1 MSEPLAQSR
10 LAERGRARSVP
21 RGDGDACRI
30 DRHAHRPAGRLGSGP
45 ALGPTQKTTARITLH
60 IAAALCLGGALFQP
74 AFAESPRLLVWI
86 NGDKAYNGLQKVG
99 NAFEKASGVKVVV
112 EHPVDPTDKFQQAAG
127 AGKGPDIFCWPHDR
141 VGEWAKAGLLTPL
154 RPSSRLKAE
163 VEDQAWAAMSYRGR
177 IWGYPIAIE
186 TTGLIYNKA
195 LVPKPPETW
204 GELIEIDRK
213 LAANGKHAIL
223 WDYNKSFFTWPMLAG
238 AGGVIFGRDAQGDFD
253 PKKVDVNNAGALAGA
268 QMLERLIKDGH
279 MPKGA
284 RYAEMESAFA
294 RGEVAMMISG
304 PWAWDNARKARI
316 DFGVA
321 PIPAVIAGQPSR
333 SFVGVLGCM
342 IAAPSKNKDIAK
354 EFIENHLMRPEALK
368 VLDADVPIGVP
379 ANKAFYAELSVN
391 PLIAASMTNARNGAP
406 IPNIP
411 EVGRFW
417 TAMDAALEAITNGLQ
432 SPKDALDGAAA
443 RMLLNK

>member
-1 MSEPLAQSR
+1 MKWLPL
-10 LAERGRARSVP
+10 
-21 RGDGDACRI
+21 
-30 DRHAHRPAGRLGSGP
+30 
-45 ALGPTQKTTARITLH
+45 
-60 IAAALCLGGALFQP
+60 AAALLAAPALAQT
-74 AFAESPRLLVWI
+74 SKLLVWI

-99 NAFEKASGVKVVV
+99 DAFEKVSGVKVVV
-112 EHPVDPTDKFQQAAG
+112 EHPVDATDKFQQAAG
-127 AGKGPDIFCWPHDR
+127 AGKGPDVFCWPHDR

-154 RPSSRLKAE
+154 RPSARLKAE
-163 VEDQAWAAMSYRGR
+163 VEDQAWAAMTYRGR

-195 LVPKPPETW
+195 LVPKPPQTW
-204 GELIEIDRK
+204 DEVIAIDKK
-213 LAANGKHAIL
+213 LKAEGKSAVL

-238 AGGVIFGRDAQGDFD
+238 AGGVIFGRDAQDDFD
-253 PKKVDVNNAGALAGA
+253 PRQVQVNNAGALAGA
-268 QMLERLIKDGH
+268 RMIERLVKDGH
-279 MPKGA
+279 MPRGA
-284 RYAEMESAFA
+284 RYAEMETGFA
-294 RGEVAMMISG
+294 RGQVAMMISG

-321 PIPAVIAGQPSR
+321 AIPSVVPGQPSK

-342 IAAPSKNKDIAK
+342 ISAPSKQKDIAK

-368 VLDADVPIGVP
+368 LLDADVPIGVP

-417 TAMDAALEAITNGLQ
+417 TAMDAALEAVTNGLQ

>member
-1 MSEPLAQSR
+1 MNTKQTQPQR
-10 LAERGRARSVP
+10 HRGTERARLFNRLSV
-21 RGDGDACRI
+21 
-30 DRHAHRPAGRLGSGP
+30 SV
-45 ALGPTQKTTARITLH
+45 
-60 IAAALCLGGALFQP
+60 ALCLGGAFLQP
-74 AFAESPRLLVWI
+74 VQAETAPRLLVWI

-99 NAFEKASGVKVVV
+99 NAFEKVSGVKVVV

-154 RPSSRLKAE
+154 RPSAKLKAE
-163 VEDQAWAAMSYRGR
+163 VEDQAWQALSYRGR

-195 LVPKPPETW
+195 LVPTPPETW
-204 GELIEIDRK
+204 DQVIALDK
-213 LAANGKHAIL
+213 QLQAQGKHAIL
-223 WDYNKSFFTWPMLAG
+223 WHYNKSFFTWPMLAG
-238 AGGVIFGRDAQGDFD
+238 AGGEIFRRDAQGDYD
-253 PKKVDVNNAGALAGA
+253 ARQVGVNTPGALKAA
-268 QMLERLIKDGH
+268 EMLDRLIRDGH

-284 RYAEMESAFA
+284 NYAEMESAFA

-304 PWAWDNARKARI
+304 PWAWDNARRAKI

-321 PIPAVIAGQPSR
+321 GIPAVIPGKPSK

-342 IAAPSKNKDIAK
+342 IAAPSRSKDIAK

-391 PLIAASMTNARNGAP
+391 PLIKASMTNARNGAP

-417 TAMDAALEAITNGLQ
+417 TAMDAALQ

>member
-1 MSEPLAQSR
+1 MKWLPLVAA
-10 LAERGRARSVP
+10 LVAA
-21 RGDGDACRI
+21 
-30 DRHAHRPAGRLGSGP
+30 P
-45 ALGPTQKTTARITLH
+45 AL
-60 IAAALCLGGALFQP
+60 
-74 AFAESPRLLVWI
+74 AESPKLLVWI
-86 NGDKAYNGLQKVG
+86 NGDKAYNGLQRVG
-99 NAFEKASGVKVVV
+99 DAFEKVSGVKVVV

-154 RPSSRLKAE
+154 RPSARLKAE
-163 VEDQAWAAMSYRGR
+163 SEETAWQALSYRGR

-195 LVPKPPETW
+195 LVPTPPATW
-204 GELIEIDRK
+204 DEVIAIDKK
-213 LAANGKHAIL
+213 LKAQGKSAVL
-223 WDYNKSFFTWPMLAG
+223 WDYNKSFFSWPMIAG

-253 PKKVDVNNAGALAGA
+253 PRKVDVNNAGALAGA
-268 QMLERLIKDGH
+268 RMIERLIKDGH

-284 RYAEMESAFA
+284 RYSEMEAAFA
-294 RGEVAMMISG
+294 RGDVAMMISG
-304 PWAWDNARKARI
+304 PWAWDNARRAKI
-316 DFGVA
+316 DIGVA
-321 PIPAVIAGQPSR
+321 GIPAVIAGKPSK

-342 IAAPSKNKDIAK
+342 ISAPSKNKDIAK

-379 ANKAFYAELSVN
+379 ANKTFYAELSVN

>member
-1 MSEPLAQSR
+1 MKWLPL
-10 LAERGRARSVP
+10 LAAL
-21 RGDGDACRI
+21 A
-30 DRHAHRPAGRLGSGP
+30 AAP
-45 ALGPTQKTTARITLH
+45 AL
-60 IAAALCLGGALFQP
+60 
-74 AFAESPRLLVWI
+74 AESPKLLVWI

-99 NAFEKASGVKVVV
+99 DAFAKASGVQVVV

-141 VGEWAKAGLLTPL
+141 IGEWAKAGLLTPL
-154 RPSSRLKAE
+154 RPSARLKAE
-163 VEDQAWAAMSYRGR
+163 VEAQAWNAVSYRGR

-195 LVPKPPETW
+195 LVPTPPATW
-204 GELIEIDRK
+204 DELIALDKK
-213 LAANGKHAIL
+213 LKAQGKSAVL
-223 WDYNKSFFTWPMLAG
+223 WDYNKSFFTWPLLAG
-238 AGGVIFGRDAQGDFD
+238 AGGVIFERDAQGDFD
-253 PKKVDVNNAGALAGA
+253 PKKVDVNNDGALAGA
-268 QMLERLIKDGH
+268 RMVERLIKDGH

-284 RYAEMESAFA
+284 RYAEMESSFA

-321 PIPAVIAGQPSR
+321 PIPAVIPGKPSK

-342 IAAPSKNKDIAK
+342 ISAPSKNKDIAK

-368 VLDADVPIGVP
+368 VLDTDVPIGVP

-391 PLIAASMTNARNGAP
+391 PLIAASMTNARNGQP

>member
-1 MSEPLAQSR
+1 MKLRTVLAATALLTAPA
-10 LAERGRARSVP
+10 LAE
-21 RGDGDACRI
+21 
-30 DRHAHRPAGRLGSGP
+30 
-45 ALGPTQKTTARITLH
+45 T
-60 IAAALCLGGALFQP
+60 
-74 AFAESPRLLVWI
+74 PRLLVWI
-86 NGDKAYNGLQKVG
+86 NGDKAYNGLQAVG
-99 NAFEKASGVKVVV
+99 NAFQKVSGVKVVV

-154 RPSSRLKAE
+154 RPSARLKAE
-163 VEDQAWAAMSYRGR
+163 TEETAWAALSYRGR
-177 IWGYPIAIE
+177 IWGYPLAIE

-195 LVPKPPETW
+195 LVPKPPTTW
-204 GELIEIDRK
+204 DEVIALDK
-213 LAANGKHAIL
+213 QLKPQGKSAIL
-223 WDYNKSFFTWPMLAG
+223 WHYNKSFFSWPLLAG
-238 AGGVIFGRDAQGDFD
+238 AGGFIFGRDAQGDFD
-253 PKKVDVNNAGALAGA
+253 PRQVGVNNAGALAGA
-268 QMLERLIKDGH
+268 QMMERLIKDGH

-284 RYAEMESAFA
+284 TYAEMESGFA

-304 PWAWDNARKARI
+304 PWAWDNARKAKI

-321 PIPAVIAGQPSR
+321 PIPAVIPGKPSK

-342 IAAPSKNKDIAK
+342 IAAPSKHKDIAK
-354 EFIENHLMRPEALK
+354 EFIENHLMRPEALR

-379 ANKAFYAELSVN
+379 AHKAFYAELSVN
-391 PLIAASMTNARNGAP
+391 PLIAASMAIARNGQP

-432 SPKDALDGAAA
+432 APKAALDGAAA

>member
-1 MSEPLAQSR
+1 MR
-10 LAERGRARSVP
+10 LKAM
-21 RGDGDACRI
+21 
-30 DRHAHRPAGRLGSGP
+30 L
-45 ALGPTQKTTARITLH
+45 
-60 IAAALCLGGALFQP
+60 AAALVAAVAPAL
-74 AFAESPRLLVWI
+74 AETPKLLVWI

-99 NAFEKASGVKVVV
+99 DAFEKVSGVKVVV

-154 RPSSRLKAE
+154 RPSARLKAE
-163 VEDQAWAAMSYRGR
+163 SEETAWQALSYRGR

-195 LVPKPPETW
+195 LIKQPPATW
-204 GELIEIDRK
+204 DEVMALDK
-213 LAANGKHAIL
+213 QLQAQGKHAIL
-223 WDYNKSFFTWPMLAG
+223 WHYTKSFFTWPMLAG
-238 AGGVIFGRDAQGDFD
+238 AGGVIFGRDALGDFD
-253 PKKVDVNNAGALAGA
+253 ARKVDVNNAGALRAA
-268 QMLERLIKDGH
+268 QTLDTLIRNGH

-284 RYAEMESAFA
+284 NYAEMESAFA
-294 RGEVAMMISG
+294 RGDVAMMISG
-304 PWAWDNARKARI
+304 PWAWDNAKRAKI
-316 DFGVA
+316 DIGVA
-321 PIPAVIAGQPSR
+321 GIPAVVAGKPSQ

-342 IAAPSKNKDIAK
+342 ISAPSKNKDIAK
-354 EFIENHLMRPEALK
+354 EFIENHLMRPKALK

-391 PLIAASMTNARNGAP
+391 PLISASMTNARNGAP

>member
-1 MSEPLAQSR
+1 MKWLPLVAALVAAPALAQT
-10 LAERGRARSVP
+10 P
-21 RGDGDACRI
+21 
-30 DRHAHRPAGRLGSGP
+30 
-45 ALGPTQKTTARITLH
+45 K
-60 IAAALCLGGALFQP
+60 
-74 AFAESPRLLVWI
+74 LLVWI
-86 NGDKAYNGLQKVG
+86 NGDKAYNGLQQVG
-99 NAFEKASGVKVVV
+99 DAFEKASGVKVVV

-154 RPSSRLKAE
+154 RPSARLKAE
-163 VEDQAWAAMSYRGR
+163 SEEAAWAALSYRGR

-195 LVPKPPETW
+195 LVPTPPATW
-204 GELIEIDRK
+204 DEVIAIDRK
-213 LAANGKHAIL
+213 LKAQGKSAIL
-223 WDYNKSFFTWPMLAG
+223 WDYNKSFFSWPMIAG

-253 PKKVDVNNAGALAGA
+253 PRKVDVNNEGALAGA
-268 QMLERLIKDGH
+268 QMIERLIKDGH

-284 RYAEMESAFA
+284 RYSEMEAAFA
-294 RGEVAMMISG
+294 RGDVAMMISG
-304 PWAWDNARKARI
+304 PWAWDNARRAKI
-316 DFGVA
+316 DIGVA
-321 PIPAVIAGQPSR
+321 GIPAVVAGKPSK

-342 IAAPSKNKDIAK
+342 ISAPSKNKDIAK

>member
-1 MSEPLAQSR
+1 MKWLPLLAALAAAPA
-10 LAERGRARSVP
+10 LAETP
-21 RGDGDACRI
+21 
-30 DRHAHRPAGRLGSGP
+30 
-45 ALGPTQKTTARITLH
+45 K
-60 IAAALCLGGALFQP
+60 
-74 AFAESPRLLVWI
+74 LLVWI
-86 NGDKAYNGLQKVG
+86 NSDKAYNGLQKVG
-99 NAFEKASGVKVVV
+99 DAFQKVSGVKVVV

-154 RPSSRLKAE
+154 RPSARLRAE
-163 VEDQAWAAMSYRGR
+163 SEETAWQALSYRGR

-195 LVPKPPETW
+195 LVPTPPATW
-204 GELIEIDRK
+204 DEVIAIDRK
-213 LAANGKHAIL
+213 LKAQGKSAVL
-223 WDYNKSFFTWPMLAG
+223 WDYNKSFFSWPMIAG
-238 AGGVIFGRDAQGDFD
+238 AGGVIFGKDAQGDFD
-253 PKKVDVNNAGALAGA
+253 ARKVDVNNDGALAGA
-268 QMLERLIKDGH
+268 KMIERLIKDGH

-284 RYAEMESAFA
+284 RYSEMETGFA

-304 PWAWDNARKARI
+304 PWAWDNARKAKI

-321 PIPAVIAGQPSR
+321 PIPAVIAGKPSK

-342 IAAPSKNKDIAK
+342 ISAPSKHKDIAK